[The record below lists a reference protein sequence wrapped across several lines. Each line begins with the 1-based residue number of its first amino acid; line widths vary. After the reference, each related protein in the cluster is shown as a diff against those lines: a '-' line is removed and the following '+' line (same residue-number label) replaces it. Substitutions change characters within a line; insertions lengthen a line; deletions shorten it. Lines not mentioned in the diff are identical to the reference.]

1 MFLKIVDLVFKVKP
15 STSYIQKKKQQK
27 NKNKK
32 NHEHKYVYLS

>member
-15 STSYIQKKKQQK
+15 STSYIKKTKQKK

-32 NHEHKYVYLS
+32 NHKHNYVYLS